1 MLIPSTRTLLQPV
14 ILSLLLIQLVMII
27 LSDFSLF
34 HMAAYNEYIA
44 KGEWWRVITSLFV
57 HVDLQHFL
65 SNSICLFVL
74 GSSIEKQ
81 LGHFSFIIIFF
92 LSGII
97 GNISSYIIM
106 PLDYIHAGASG
117 GIFGLLGAQLFLLY
131 SRYRSSNPKEIA
143 IFSVMI
149 LLLLLFTFFNPS
161 ANPISHLTGLI
172 IGGVLAPLLTKK
184 SDGAELI

>member
-1 MLIPSTRTLLQPV
+1 MPIQSARMLLQPV
-14 ILSLLLIQLVMII
+14 ILSLLLIQLVMVM
-27 LSDFSLF
+27 LGDFSLF
-34 HMAAYNEYIA
+34 PMAAYNEYIA
-44 KGEWWRVITSLFV
+44 KGEWWRVITSLLV
-57 HVDLQHFL
+57 HVDLHHFL
-65 SNSICLFVL
+65 SNSICLLVL

-92 LSGII
+92 LSGIL

-106 PLDYIHAGASG
+106 PLEYVHAGASG

-131 SRYRSSNPKEIA
+131 SRHRSSKPRDIA

-149 LLLLLFTFFNPS
+149 LILLLFTFFNPS

-172 IGGVLAPLLTKK
+172 IGGMCTPF
-184 SDGAELI
+184 LIK

>member
-1 MLIPSTRTLLQPV
+1 MLLRFARIPLQP
-14 ILSLLLIQLVMII
+14 IIISLLLIQLVMFM

-34 HMAAYNEYIA
+34 PLAAYNEYIS
-44 KGEWWRVITSLFV
+44 KGEWWRLITSLLV

-92 LSGII
+92 LSGIL
-97 GNISSYIIM
+97 GNISTYIIM
-106 PLDYIHAGASG
+106 PLEYIHAGASG

-131 SRYRSSNPKEIA
+131 SRYRSSNPRDIA
-143 IFSVMI
+143 IFSIMI
-149 LLLLLFTFFNPS
+149 FILLLFTFFNPS

-172 IGGVLAPLLTKK
+172 IGGICTPLLTKK
-184 SDGAELI
+184 FDGAELI